1 MLWKRSNFSLA
12 SGPTWLRVGCNQPV
26 SMALRQAMASMPP
39 AAPKQWP
46 IIDLVPFIFMW
57 LVSEKTCL
65 MAFTSAMS
73 PTSVEVA
80 WALM

>member
-1 MLWKRSNFSLA
+1 
-12 SGPTWLRVGCNQPV
+12 
-26 SMALRQAMASMPP
+26 MASMPP

-46 IIDLVPFIFMW
+46 IMDLVPFIFMW

-73 PTSVEVA
+73 PTRVEVA